1 MHEIRNERT
10 ILRYDGM
17 KSEKTEIQRVL
28 WCIHLVCKI
37 DVIKHDLMELDDS
50 QTYSEFYFAHM
61 YFYSKLW
68 RSSCEAFNV

>member
-1 MHEIRNERT
+1 
-10 ILRYDGM
+10 M

-50 QTYSEFYFAHM
+50 QKKNAASFTLHTCISTQNYGDQVVRHLM
-61 YFYSKLW
+61 YNQS
-68 RSSCEAFNV
+68 R

>member
-1 MHEIRNERT
+1 
-10 ILRYDGM
+10 M

-50 QTYSEFYFAHM
+50 QTCSEFYFAHM
-61 YFYSKLW
+61 FSTQNYGDQVVRHLMYNQS
-68 RSSCEAFNV
+68 R